1 LAKLYDHDYIKSKG
15 ALDSVQALPVELNFS
30 VQNHNAGLAPYF
42 RTMLQQELLEWC
54 KKRGIDLFESGL
66 KIYTTIDSRMQAK
79 AELAMKTQMTQLQKM
94 FDSDWGSRDPWVGE
108 DGKTIENFVLRKLRQ
123 TDEYESL
130 AKEFANNRD
139 SLELMIRQP
148 YRRKIF
154 TWDGG
159 RDTLISLIDYVRHQS
174 RFLHTGLLS
183 MDPHSGAVRAWV
195 GGIDHRFFKYDH
207 VRQGSRQAGSTFKLF
222 VYGLAMENG
231 YSPCQQLHDISPAIM
246 DNGKIYQPPNANGS
260 YGDGNPYTLRQA
272 LAKSLNSVTMQL
284 MQNLKPGNVAEFAHR
299 LGINTSLDPVYSLGL
314 GTSDVTLYDMV
325 GAYCTFVNNGVHT
338 QPFYLTRIEDQYGKV
353 LEDFTPI
360 QKQVLD
366 PATSYKIVHLLKG
379 GVEEEG
385 GSARALSNLVRDE
398 NEIGGKTGTTDNGS
412 DGWFIGVTPNLVTGV
427 WVGGDER
434 SIHFP
439 RWGES
444 SGGRTSL
451 PIWDKY
457 MQQVYADPYCGY
469 RKGKFPIPTSLDPA
483 FLDCDQIMSP
493 YTDPAFE

>member
-1 LAKLYDHDYIKSKG
+1 
-15 ALDSVQALPVELNFS
+15 
-30 VQNHNAGLAPYF
+30 
-42 RTMLQQELLEWC
+42 
-54 KKRGIDLFESGL
+54 
-66 KIYTTIDSRMQAK
+66 
-79 AELAMKTQMTQLQKM
+79 
-94 FDSDWGSRDPWVGE
+94 
-108 DGKTIENFVLRKLRQ
+108 
-123 TDEYESL
+123 
-130 AKEFANNRD
+130 
-139 SLELMIRQP
+139 
-148 YRRKIF
+148 
-154 TWDGG
+154 
-159 RDTLISLIDYVRHQS
+159 
-174 RFLHTGLLS
+174 
-183 MDPHSGAVRAWV
+183 
-195 GGIDHRFFKYDH
+195 
-207 VRQGSRQAGSTFKLF
+207 
-222 VYGLAMENG
+222 
-231 YSPCQQLHDISPAIM
+231 M